1 MAISDLDTLLRS
13 MSPQLSETKFHFASV
28 DESQLMALANS
39 LDTILA
45 IFREE
50 EGLTVVFSED
60 ALEEISALTE
70 KKVEGPFA
78 LITLSVQSDLM
89 AVGFLARITA
99 ALAAEK
105 ISVNAFSAY
114 HHDHLLVPLDRGKD
128 AMACLARLSA
138 GTR

>member
-1 MAISDLDTLLRS
+1 MAISDLGTLLRS
-13 MSPQLSETKFHFASV
+13 MSPALSETKYYFASV
-28 DESQLMALANS
+28 EEGQLMVLANH
-39 LDTILA
+39 LDSILA

-60 ALEEISALTE
+60 ALEDISPLSGE
-70 KKVEGPFA
+70 SVQGPFA

-99 ALAAEK
+99 ALAGEK

-114 HHDHLLVPLDRGKD
+114 HHDHLLVPSGRGKD

-138 GTR
+138 GAR